1 MSFER
6 FLSSDVYVFEHAS
19 GGIECCGCRLESPNG
34 GVLWSFNAST
44 PQKMI
49 DHLHLHE
56 TAGDD
61 TGGAIPRITKAYED
75 LNAIIPPYERK

>member
-6 FLSSDVYVFEHAS
+6 FLSSDVYVFEHVG
-19 GGIECCGCRLESPNG
+19 GGIECCGCRLEGPGG
-34 GVLWSFNAST
+34 GVLWFFNAST

-49 DHLHLHE
+49 DHLRLHE
-56 TAGDD
+56 AYGDD

-75 LNAIIPPYERK
+75 LNAILKPYKRE